1 MIRPSILLL
10 LAFSTCFTGCGIYS
24 FNGADTEGA
33 ETIAIHFF
41 ENKAPIVV
49 PELSQVFTQAMRD
62 KFRNESPLVVTT
74 DKGDWDISGTIVKYQ
89 TSFLAVQND
98 QPAKNR
104 LSMGVRL
111 AFVNTIN
118 EDKSFERTFEQ
129 FVDFDSDD
137 ELSSIEDELIEELS
151 EKIVVDVYNATV
163 NNW

>member
-1 MIRPSILLL
+1 MKSLIPCLIL
-10 LAFSTCFTGCGIYS
+10 FTLTLSGCGIYS

-33 ETIAIHFF
+33 ETVAIHFF

-62 KFRNESPLVVTT
+62 KFRNESPLVVTN

-98 QPAKNR
+98 QPAKTR
-104 LSMGVRL
+104 LSMAIKL
-111 AFVNTIN
+111 AFINTIN
-118 EDKSFERTFEQ
+118 EEKSFDKMFEQ
-129 FVDFDSDD
+129 FVDFDSSDD
-137 ELSSIEDELIEELS
+137 LSSIEGQLIEELS
-151 EKIVVDVYNATV
+151 EKIVIDIYNATV